1 MGEQA
6 DIRNKSGR
14 NGDRQGQLHT
24 DGQHIPFRKSQQTRM
39 LSQAKGQIE
48 RKKLNAVVKADREYH
63 ETHQIDED
71 KQVYMPIDE
80 LVSLQNT

>member
-1 MGEQA
+1 
-6 DIRNKSGR
+6 
-14 NGDRQGQLHT
+14 
-24 DGQHIPFRKSQQTRM
+24 M

>member
-1 MGEQA
+1 
-6 DIRNKSGR
+6 
-14 NGDRQGQLHT
+14 
-24 DGQHIPFRKSQQTRM
+24 M

-63 ETHQIDED
+63 ETQ
-71 KQVYMPIDE
+71 QVYMPIDE